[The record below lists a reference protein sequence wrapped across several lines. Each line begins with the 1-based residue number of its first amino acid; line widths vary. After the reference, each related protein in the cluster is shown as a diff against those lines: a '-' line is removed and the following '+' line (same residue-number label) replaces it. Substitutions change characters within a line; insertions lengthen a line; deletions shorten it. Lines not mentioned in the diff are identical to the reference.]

1 MHNSDV
7 VSRESVPSL
16 CRLLE
21 KVVGIRERKSDV
33 FCACSQ
39 YRIRLKVEATHIVHS
54 IDIAFVCGFLEML
67 SCFLVISPYVAIPV
81 K

>member
-7 VSRESVPSL
+7 VSRESVPSFS
-16 CRLLE
+16 CLLE

-33 FCACSQ
+33 FRACGE

-54 IDIAFVCGFLEML
+54 IDISFVCGFLEML
-67 SCFLVISPYVAIPV
+67 SCFLVVSPYIPIPV